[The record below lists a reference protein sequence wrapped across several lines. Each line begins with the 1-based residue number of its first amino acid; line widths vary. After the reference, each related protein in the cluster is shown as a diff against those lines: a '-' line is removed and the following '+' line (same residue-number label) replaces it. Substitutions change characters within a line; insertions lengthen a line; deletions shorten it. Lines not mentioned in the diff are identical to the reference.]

1 MQPIRDQSTWLRMM
15 HRKLRWSARRPT
27 ILAVRGAELVRV
39 RPSEVA
45 KPPPARAPKTIEE
58 QEHSAQ
64 ADTHTPG

>member
-1 MQPIRDQSTWLRMM
+1 MPQIRDTYTWLRLL
-15 HRKLRWSARRPT
+15 HKKQRWSARRPE
-27 ILAVRGAELVRV
+27 ILAVRGAELVRG

-64 ADTHTPG
+64 ADTK

>member
-1 MQPIRDQSTWLRMM
+1 MPQIRDTYTWLRLL
-15 HRKLRWSARRPT
+15 HKKQRWSAGRPT

-45 KPPPARAPKTIEE
+45 KPPPAPGPKSIEE

-64 ADTHTPG
+64 ADTQ